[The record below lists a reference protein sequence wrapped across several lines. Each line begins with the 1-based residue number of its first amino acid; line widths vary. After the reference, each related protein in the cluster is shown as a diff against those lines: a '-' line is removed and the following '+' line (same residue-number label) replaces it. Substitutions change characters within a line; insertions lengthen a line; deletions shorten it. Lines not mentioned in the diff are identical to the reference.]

1 MNHQSIN
8 IQATIP
14 DELIDHIAE
23 RVLEKLRPLLV
34 ATSRKEDGT
43 IFDVKGLATYLST
56 TEQWVRDKARA
67 GEIPC
72 FKSGK
77 YWKFHKRQI
86 DRVYQSRALIPI
98 STAIARERA

>member
-1 MNHQSIN
+1 MQSISF
-8 IQATIP
+8 QADIP
-14 DELIDHIAE
+14 DEFIDRIAE
-23 RVLEKLRPLLV
+23 RVFEKLRPIIV
-34 ATSRKEDGT
+34 GASRKEDET
-43 IFDVKGLATYLST
+43 IYDVKGLASYLST

-86 DRVYQSRALIPI
+86 DRFYQSRALIPV
-98 STAIARERA
+98 SAVKGRA